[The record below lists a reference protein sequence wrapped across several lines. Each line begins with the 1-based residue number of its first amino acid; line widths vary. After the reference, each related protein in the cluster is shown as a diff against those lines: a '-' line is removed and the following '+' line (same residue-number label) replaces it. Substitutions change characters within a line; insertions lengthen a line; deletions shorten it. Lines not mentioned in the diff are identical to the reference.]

1 MKVKNIEWI
10 VSDETEENSFRNDA
24 EILASLPNEVELPV
38 DLSLDDYDD
47 EDEFYDAISE
57 WLSDTYGYLHNG
69 YDVAIIYSEEKP
81 TEEIKIKLDSCSE
94 SSLLEDD
101 INKFMSS
108 HNIID
113 IKFSSTEN
121 SYDVAILYN

>member
-1 MKVKNIEWI
+1 MCM
-10 VSDETEENSFRNDA
+10 NDCKIKLISGSSNR
-24 EILASLPNEVELPV
+24 EMEKIINDFLKECKLV
-38 DLSLDDYDD
+38 DIKLS
-47 EDEFYDAISE
+47 ST
-57 WLSDTYGYLHNG
+57 SDTY
-69 YDVAIIYSEEKP
+69 DVGILYCEEKP
-81 TEEIKIKLDSCSE
+81 TEEIKIKLESCSE

>member
-1 MKVKNIEWI
+1 MCM
-10 VSDETEENSFRNDA
+10 NDCKIKLISGSSNR
-24 EILASLPNEVELPV
+24 EMEKIINDFLQKCKLV
-38 DLSLDDYDD
+38 DIKLS
-47 EDEFYDAISE
+47 ST
-57 WLSDTYGYLHNG
+57 SDT

>member
-1 MKVKNIEWI
+1 MCM
-10 VSDETEENSFRNDA
+10 NDCKIKLISGSSNR
-24 EILASLPNEVELPV
+24 EMEKIINDFLLECKLV
-38 DLSLDDYDD
+38 DIKLS
-47 EDEFYDAISE
+47 ST
-57 WLSDTYGYLHNG
+57 SDT

-81 TEEIKIKLDSCSE
+81 TEEIKIKLDSRSE

-113 IKFSSTEN
+113 IKFTSTEN

>member
-1 MKVKNIEWI
+1 MM
-10 VSDETEENSFRNDA
+10 
-24 EILASLPNEVELPV
+24 LLL
-38 DLSLDDYDD
+38 YC
-47 EDEFYDAISE
+47 
-57 WLSDTYGYLHNG
+57 
-69 YDVAIIYSEEKP
+69 EEKP

>member
-1 MKVKNIEWI
+1 MCM
-10 VSDETEENSFRNDA
+10 NDCKIKLISGSSNR
-24 EILASLPNEVELPV
+24 EMEKIINDFLQECKLV
-38 DLSLDDYDD
+38 DIKLS
-47 EDEFYDAISE
+47 ST
-57 WLSDTYGYLHNG
+57 SDT

-81 TEEIKIKLDSCSE
+81 TEEIKIKLDSCSNCSE

-101 INKFMSS
+101 INKFMSC